1 MGRGGR
7 SLFFSPNKSR
17 VPSMTFVF
25 VSRSGAVGHVHERRS
40 CCEVLFFSTVTKR
53 FLFLACCCNLSLGEA
68 VASSSARTVGCSCCR
83 RMAHFGGRPAGSTAW
98 HHLATR
104 NPSLEAGVSSSRS
117 QLAFDEAFAGRLS
130 RAVDDEIE
138 GQAVQVSVEG
148 SPAQRWRARAR
159 CARPTRPR
167 RGGHFRRQR
176 QSWRALC
183 ASEIQSWSARHGRC
197 GSKCGRACPDACVFS
212 RREFAWRRGRGRPS
226 GWSRRVLTRNFF
238 LPGDQGL
245 YRGSTFLGQS
255 LRSKGG
261 C

>member
-40 CCEVLFFSTVTKR
+40 CCEVLFFSTATKR

-159 CARPTRPR
+159 CASAEARNLIPHARMSPCACACAC
-167 RGGHFRRQR
+167 GGE
-176 QSWRALC
+176 AL
-183 ASEIQSWSARHGRC
+183 
-197 GSKCGRACPDACVFS
+197 
-212 RREFAWRRGRGRPS
+212 
-226 GWSRRVLTRNFF
+226 
-238 LPGDQGL
+238 
-245 YRGSTFLGQS
+245 
-255 LRSKGG
+255 
-261 C
+261 